1 MSIWNDIETRLAPLT
16 EEKLP
21 APEADEPTMQ
31 AWLQKQPAGL
41 EFLLAHTY
49 DGVVWG
55 RRVNNQW
62 RLSSEL
68 GQPYPRLLV
77 SMLQTLHVF
86 GADGEL
92 FLWRGED
99 GKLRGRVFQENNFP
113 SNDVEDETQILWG
126 NLAQPRGDVFSEL
139 REGRQGL
146 IHAVPLTIKK
156 DSGSHRPAHLLV
168 RHYIVR
174 DPETGLALKWFSRLV
189 TLQIDAKEAQH
200 GRPA

>member
-1 MSIWNDIETRLAPLT
+1 MSTWSDIETRLTPLT
-16 EEKLP
+16 AEELP

-31 AWLQKQPAGL
+31 VWLQEQPVGL

-55 RRVNNQW
+55 RRVKGQW

-68 GQPYPRLLV
+68 GQPYPQLV
-77 SMLQTLHVF
+77 ASMLQTLHVF
-86 GADGEL
+86 GVDEEL

-99 GKLRGRVFQENNFP
+99 GRLCGRVFQENSFP
-113 SNDVEDETQILWG
+113 SDDVEDETQILWG

-139 REGRQGL
+139 QDGRQGL
-146 IHAVPLTIKK
+146 IHAVPLTIHK
-156 DSGSHRPAHLLV
+156 DGGKDRPAQLIV

-174 DPETGLALKWFSRLV
+174 DPATGLALKWFSRLV
-189 TLQIDAKEAQH
+189 TLQVNSKEA
-200 GRPA
+200 